1 MYGFNGD
8 GWYTVEL
15 YRDGEPITP
24 SNPQAEWIDSLD
36 EFEEI
41 AYCAASDGFYPEFTY
56 YGDRDLPDDEELRV
70 AERFIAAFTPEQARA
85 YAARFDQEG

>member
-1 MYGFNGD
+1 MYGYNGD

-15 YRDGEPITP
+15 YRDGEPLTP
-24 SNPQAEWIDSLD
+24 SNPQAEWIDTVT
-36 EFEEI
+36 EFEDI
-41 AYCAASDGFYPEFTY
+41 AAQAERDGLEPVFTY
-56 YGDRDLPDDEELRV
+56 YGDGDLPDDEELRV